1 MKANF
6 SPLDAGPHRCTP
18 QGTPHSLSK
27 TPLQNQWITKYN
39 FGASKGL
46 WRFRMSL
53 GVPEF
58 RNSVCSLEMNQRH
71 GWRKLMA
78 ADR

>member
-1 MKANF
+1 MGKTIVDCSGVYPASSRASSLAMF
-6 SPLDAGPHRCTP
+6 VLQEALVF
-18 QGTPHSLSK
+18 QGA
-27 TPLQNQWITKYN
+27 
-39 FGASKGL
+39 FGALGCL
-46 WRFRMSL
+46 W

-58 RNSVCSLEMNQRH
+58 RNPVCSLEMNQRH